1 MILTPGIRMAEDT
14 EHVTEADTLALP
26 PEAIDTSGLAEIATA
41 KMPSP
46 KDIDISFFSHR
57 TRKSTRLVGNLS
69 DDHSIR
75 ARKEWLSFDFEE
87 VIYITNITVFATG
100 YEDYHEME
108 MSFVD
113 NINGGTRS
121 LVNRYNGESFS
132 FDIKRFISGFGVCP
146 TQPWFKSAKINRI
159 QVQGIEQESFFD
171 VINVMDNLAQEKDR
185 IEKGLSA
192 YLERAKTSHAETQK
206 NQNKIEEQREKI
218 EDENH
223 RYEEISN
230 KILEA
235 QNRLDTIRKNIEIS
249 GSVEKTGNER
259 VESINIDISS
269 LNEKR
274 RTISLNIS
282 EMEKQLR
289 ELQDNIH
296 LFPTEIAGYIGQGTR
311 NIRFYA
317 ALCAIPSLLIVI
329 VTYKLFANS
338 ERMLS
343 FFTSNGN
350 IGIIDYL
357 ISRTPYVS
365 VSAAVLAVCY
375 TVLHRL
381 ISEIISIN
389 RRRQDLFKISIIAT
403 DVSYASQDGMNLTDE
418 QRYNLRTQTKMEML
432 KEHLRLHLGKE
443 YSYDPQ
449 IKYLEKLSAIPLKQ
463 PADNDAIATAD
474 KINKQEEGDGSRIVE
489 TSS

>member
-1 MILTPGIRMAEDT
+1 
-14 EHVTEADTLALP
+14 
-26 PEAIDTSGLAEIATA
+26 
-41 KMPSP
+41 
-46 KDIDISFFSHR
+46 
-57 TRKSTRLVGNLS
+57 
-69 DDHSIR
+69 
-75 ARKEWLSFDFEE
+75 
-87 VIYITNITVFATG
+87 
-100 YEDYHEME
+100 
-108 MSFVD
+108 
-113 NINGGTRS
+113 
-121 LVNRYNGESFS
+121 
-132 FDIKRFISGFGVCP
+132 
-146 TQPWFKSAKINRI
+146 
-159 QVQGIEQESFFD
+159 
-171 VINVMDNLAQEKDR
+171 
-185 IEKGLSA
+185 
-192 YLERAKTSHAETQK
+192 
-206 NQNKIEEQREKI
+206 
-218 EDENH
+218 
-223 RYEEISN
+223 
-230 KILEA
+230 
-235 QNRLDTIRKNIEIS
+235 
-249 GSVEKTGNER
+249 
-259 VESINIDISS
+259 
-269 LNEKR
+269 
-274 RTISLNIS
+274 
-282 EMEKQLR
+282 MEKQLR

-317 ALCAIPSLLIVI
+317 ALCAIPSLLIFI

-389 RRRQDLFKISIIAT
+389 RRWQDLFKISIIAT